1 MPQKLATTKEGVRFG
16 WYIASA
22 IVIIII
28 PLLMMKLGL
37 FGREELYIGMLI
49 VVAISILM
57 VLLFIMTAAF
67 ARLGLA
73 DPTQALGLPQ
83 GSVRSMIA
91 LILLLVFIIVG
102 IYVFRTVAGL
112 PSATLRGLTA
122 TEVAQLGETVFWA
135 RENESGTYDVT
146 LRGVVT
152 DDGSRLAQQLMTTI
166 GTLVVA
172 VAGFYFGTSAIST
185 AHSVVAPS
193 IPLIRSIKPTEGKQ
207 GDEFADVEILGKNFE
222 TVKMVKLIHNS
233 EEIILED
240 LLSSVTKIRC
250 KLKIPPSQ
258 QPGMYELLVL
268 SASGSE
274 DRLPDAF
281 DVKNSDLTQR

>member
-1 MPQKLATTKEGVRFG
+1 MSQKLATTKEGVRFG
-16 WYIASA
+16 WYILSA

-37 FGREELYIGMLI
+37 VGREELYIGVLV

-102 IYVFRTVAGL
+102 IYVFRTVAGT
-112 PSATLRGLTA
+112 SGAMLRGLTA
-122 TEVAQLGETVFWA
+122 TEVAQFGDTVFWVG
-135 RENESGTYDVT
+135 ENKSGTYDVT
-146 LRGVVT
+146 LRGVIT
-152 DDGSRLAQQLMTTI
+152 DDGSQLAQQLMTTI

-172 VAGFYFGTSAIST
+172 VAGFYFGTSAVST
-185 AHSVVAPS
+185 AHSVVAASLPV
-193 IPLIRSIKPTEGKQ
+193 IRSIKPTEGKQ
-207 GDEFADVEILGKNFE
+207 GEEFVDVEILGKNFE
-222 TVKMVKLIHNS
+222 TARMVKLIHGS
-233 EEIILED
+233 EEITLED
-240 LLSSVTKIRC
+240 VLSSATKIRC
-250 KLKIPPSQ
+250 KLKISQSQ
-258 QPGMYELLVL
+258 QPGMYELLVVN
-268 SASGSE
+268 ANGSE

-281 DVKNSDLTQR
+281 EVKNTDLNQT